1 MQMIWISVSNER
13 ESERRNT
20 MSGRRYEIDMCNG
33 PLFGKILTFS
43 IPLILSGILQ
53 LLFNAADMVVAGRF
67 AGSVALGAV
76 GATSSLINLLINVF
90 VGMSVGTNVLVA
102 HFYGANRQEELGQ
115 TVHTSIGLS
124 LISGVILGV
133 GGYILASPLLSL
145 MGTPDDILPHA
156 VIYMQIY
163 FIGVPG
169 MLLYNFGSAILRAV
183 GDTKRPLYYLLFAG
197 VINVILNVVFIVVT
211 GMGVEGVALATIIS
225 QFVSAGLVI
234 RCLIVEQ
241 GAYRLEIRKIR
252 LYKDKVIRILRVGL
266 PAGFQGAVFSISN
279 VLIQSSVNSFGSI
292 AVAGNTA
299 ASNLEGFVYNAMN
312 SFHQTAVNFTGQNV
326 GAHRYDRVKKI
337 FWICMGSVA
346 VTGAALSAFVCGF
359 GRQLLSVYITDAPEA
374 IGYGLLRFYSVAS
387 LYFLCGMMD
396 VSTGMLRGLGASVAP
411 MVICLMGACGFRV
424 LWVATVFPR
433 WSTPQGLF
441 LCYPI
446 SWTVTLACQMVAFFA
461 VYRRQCRSAAIQN

>member
-1 MQMIWISVSNER
+1 
-13 ESERRNT
+13 
-20 MSGRRYEIDMCNG
+20 MSAGKYEIDMCNG
-33 PLFGKILTFS
+33 PLFSKILVFA

-102 HFYGANRQEELGQ
+102 HYFGANRGEELSQ

-133 GGYILASPLLSL
+133 GGYVLASPLLSL
-145 MGTPDDILPHA
+145 MGTPDEILPHA
-156 VIYMQIY
+156 VSYMQIY

-197 VINVILNVVFIVVT
+197 VVNVVLNIFFIVT
-211 GMGVEGVALATIIS
+211 MGMGVEGVALATIIS
-225 QFVSAGLVI
+225 QFISAGMVI
-234 RCLIVEQ
+234 RCLMLEQ
-241 GAYRLEIRKIR
+241 GNYRLELKKIR

-279 VLIQSSVNSFGSI
+279 VLIQSSVNSFGSV

-299 ASNLEGFVYNAMN
+299 AANLEGFVYNAMN
-312 SFHQTAVNFTGQNV
+312 SFHQTALSFTSQNM
-326 GAHRYDRVKKI
+326 GARKFDRVKKI
-337 FWICMGSVA
+337 MWICVGCVTA
-346 VTGAALSAFVCGF
+346 TGAIMGGAGLFFADT
-359 GRQLLSVYITDAPEA
+359 LLSLYSTEADVIAYGHMRLLYI
-374 IGYGLLRFYSVAS
+374 LS
-387 LYFLCGMMD
+387 LYFLCGVMD
-396 VSTGMLRGLGASVAP
+396 VLVGSIRGMGYSIMP
-411 MVICLMGACGFRV
+411 MVVSLIGACGLRV
-424 LWVATVFPR
+424 VWIFTVFQWFR
-433 WSTPQGLF
+433 SLGTLYF
-441 LCYPI
+441 SYPI
-446 SWTVTLACQMVAFFA
+446 TWTVTLLVHFICFR
-461 VYRRQCRSAAIQN
+461 YGIQKIEKHLG

>member
-1 MQMIWISVSNER
+1 LQMIWISISNER

-312 SFHQTAVNFTGQNV
+312 SFHQTALSFTSQNM
-326 GAHRYDRVKKI
+326 GAKKFDRVKKI
-337 FWICMGSVA
+337 MWICVA
-346 VTGAALSAFVCGF
+346 CVTVTGAVMGWAGILFADN
-359 GRQLLSVYITDAPEA
+359 LLSIYSTDAEVIA
-374 IGYGLLRFYSVAS
+374 YGHIRLVIILSM
-387 LYFLCGMMD
+387 YFLCGVMD
-396 VSTGMLRGLGASVAP
+396 VFVGSIRGMGYSIMP
-411 MVICLMGACGFRV
+411 MIVSLLGACGLRV
-424 LWVATVFPR
+424 LWIFTIFQWFR
-433 WSTPQGLF
+433 SLETLYIS
-441 LCYPI
+441 YPI
-446 SWTVTLACQMVAFFA
+446 TWTVTLLVHFVCFWHGIKKIE
-461 VYRRQCRSAAIQN
+461 RHLG

>member
-1 MQMIWISVSNER
+1 
-13 ESERRNT
+13 
-20 MSGRRYEIDMCNG
+20 MSSRKYEMDMCNG
-33 PLFGKILTFS
+33 ALFSKILMFS

-102 HFYGANRQEELGQ
+102 HFYGANRQEELSQ
-115 TVHTSIGLS
+115 TVHTSIALS
-124 LISGVILGV
+124 LISGVILGI
-133 GGYILASPLLSL
+133 GGYVLASPLLSL

-197 VINVILNVVFIVVT
+197 VINVILNVFFIVVT
-211 GMGVEGVALATIIS
+211 GMGVEGVALATILS

-234 RCLIVEQ
+234 RCLIAEQ
-241 GAYRLEIRKIR
+241 GAYHLELRQIR
-252 LYKDKVIRILRVGL
+252 LYGDKVVRILRVGL

-312 SFHQTAVNFTGQNV
+312 SFHQTALSFTSQNM
-326 GAHRYDRVKKI
+326 GAKKFDRVKKI
-337 FWICMGSVA
+337 MWICVA
-346 VTGAALSAFVCGF
+346 CVTVTGAVMGWAGILFADE
-359 GRQLLSVYITDAPEA
+359 LLSIYSTDAEV
-374 IGYGLLRFYSVAS
+374 IFYGHKRLLIILSM
-387 LYFLCGMMD
+387 YFLCGVMD
-396 VSTGMLRGLGASVAP
+396 VMVGSIRGMGYSIMP
-411 MVICLMGACGFRV
+411 MIVSLLGACGLRV
-424 LWVATVFPR
+424 VWIFTIFQLSRSLETLYI
-433 WSTPQGLF
+433 S
-441 LCYPI
+441 YPI
-446 SWTVTLACQMVAFFA
+446 TWTVTLLVHFVCFW
-461 VYRRQCRSAAIQN
+461 YGIRKIERHLG

>member
-1 MQMIWISVSNER
+1 MFMIRIE
-13 ESERRNT
+13 ERRMV
-20 MSGRRYEIDMCNG
+20 MSGKRYEMDMCNG
-33 PLFGKILTFS
+33 PLFSKILMFS

-102 HFYGANRQEELGQ
+102 HYYGANRQDELEQ
-115 TVHTSIGLS
+115 TVHTSIALS
-124 LISGVILGV
+124 LVSGVILGI
-133 GGYILASPLLSL
+133 GGYVLASPLLSL

-156 VIYMQIY
+156 VLYMQIY

-197 VINVILNVVFIVVT
+197 VLNVVLNVFFILVT
-211 GMGVEGVALATIIS
+211 GMGVEGVALATILS

-234 RCLIVEQ
+234 RCLILEQ
-241 GAYRLEIRKIR
+241 GAYRLELRKIR
-252 LYKDKVIRILRVGL
+252 MYKDKVIRIMRVGL

-312 SFHQTAVNFTGQNV
+312 SFHQTALSFTSQNM
-326 GAHRYDRVKKI
+326 GAKKFDRVKKI
-337 FWICMGSVA
+337 MWICVGCVT
-346 VTGAALSAFVCGF
+346 VTGVVMGWAGLFFADELLALYS
-359 GRQLLSVYITDAPEA
+359 TDAEVIA
-374 IGYGLLRFYSVAS
+374 YGHIRLLYILS
-387 LYFLCGMMD
+387 LYFLCGVMD
-396 VSTGMLRGLGASVAP
+396 VLVGSIRGMGYSIMP
-411 MVICLMGACGFRV
+411 MVVSLIGACGLRV
-424 LWVATVFPR
+424 VWIFTIFQ
-433 WSTPQGLF
+433 WSRSLETLYIS
-441 LCYPI
+441 YPI
-446 SWTVTLACQMVAFFA
+446 TWTVTLLVHFVCFWKGIKKIEQ
-461 VYRRQCRSAAIQN
+461 RLG